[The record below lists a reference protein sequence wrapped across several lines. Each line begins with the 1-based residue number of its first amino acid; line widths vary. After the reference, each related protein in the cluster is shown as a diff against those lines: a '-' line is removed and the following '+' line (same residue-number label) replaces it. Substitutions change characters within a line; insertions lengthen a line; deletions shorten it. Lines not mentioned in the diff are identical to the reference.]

1 MIHAQIVFFCIATSG
16 NILLSRRM
24 LKDPRCHG
32 FYRFFVFQCIIVLIT
47 LNAPYWI
54 QPQGVL
60 DFLSTYL
67 LYISLFYAL
76 AGYYQLWTSGR
87 PRLSLDATTFLGF
100 ENTTVLV
107 TTGLYRFIRH
117 PMYGALLFLA
127 VGLYLRGIMNASLGR
142 LVITSLAVGCCFDF
156 VLLAAWVEERENLD
170 RFGEAYERYRRTT
183 KMFVPFVL

>member
-1 MIHAQIVFFCIATSG
+1 MNHAQIAFFSLATVG

-54 QPQGVL
+54 QPRGVL

-67 LYISLFYAL
+67 LYIALFYAL

-87 PRLSLDATTFLGF
+87 PRLGLKTKTFLGF
-100 ENTTVLV
+100 ENTTILV

-127 VGLYLRGIMNASLGR
+127 VGLYLRGILNASPGR
-142 LVITSLAVGCCFDF
+142 VVITSLAVGCCLGF
-156 VLLAAWVEERENLD
+156 VLLAAWAEERENLD
-170 RFGEAYERYRRTT
+170 RFGEAFERYRRTT
-183 KMFVPFVL
+183 KMFIPLVL